1 MIEEELVARRNCDL
15 RGIHLFWNMID
26 KRERKETYEP
36 WNKVMRASRLHL
48 LETRIPD
55 TKRCEGHPQGPAE
68 ESPARLIESY
78 RRVPCLS
85 ESVVLDIDEVVY
97 ERMDGL
103 VQAIGREDVTTG
115 SFVSRVISEHLER
128 HADMIRIIEEQGQ
141 KRQ

>member
-1 MIEEELVARRNCDL
+1 MDMEMKDNIRTTRGKTENADAVSCAATKGAAR
-15 RGIHLFWNMID
+15 
-26 KRERKETYEP
+26 
-36 WNKVMRASRLHL
+36 
-48 LETRIPD
+48 
-55 TKRCEGHPQGPAE
+55 EGDPQGPAE

>member
-1 MIEEELVARRNCDL
+1 MEMKGNIRTT
-15 RGIHLFWNMID
+15 
-26 KRERKETYEP
+26 KEKAGNT
-36 WNKVMRASRLHL
+36 
-48 LETRIPD
+48 D
-55 TKRCEGHPQGPAE
+55 TVSCAATKGAVCEGHPKEPAK

-97 ERMDGL
+97 ERMTEL
-103 VQAIGREDVTTG
+103 VQAIGREDVTMG

-128 HADMIRIIEEQGQ
+128 HADMIRKIEEQGQ

>member
-1 MIEEELVARRNCDL
+1 MRTRSPAPQQRELPVRD
-15 RGIHLFWNMID
+15 IP
-26 KRERKETYEP
+26 K
-36 WNKVMRASRLHL
+36 SR
-48 LETRIPD
+48 
-55 TKRCEGHPQGPAE
+55 AE